1 MANGDPGY
9 GSYLFNASESER
21 ERRTANQRFQRNID
35 LQKYNIDKQYDIQD
49 RRTTMDEWKFG
60 QEQED
65 ILGTEHI
72 TGTAVKNIEEKNIK
86 KKKRD
91 DIVDERTK
99 RRYSFMDMF
108 SPDKDVIP
116 LSNVFFVV
124 LSTSDIFLKDNC
136 PAPNRATR
144 LVSCI
149 SILVLLIIRSPS
161 IVNKIPLPINS
172 IFPWDTVSKVPFIK
186 PPGPY
191 ITAVLL
197 PLVPGEAEVK

>member
-9 GSYLFNASESER
+9 GSYLFNAAESER

-108 SPDKDVIP
+108 SPDKDV
-116 LSNVFFVV
+116 NFQ
-124 LSTSDIFLKDNC
+124 DYMYDKMK
-136 PAPNRATR
+136 RG
-144 LVSCI
+144 
-149 SILVLLIIRSPS
+149 
-161 IVNKIPLPINS
+161 
-172 IFPWDTVSKVPFIK
+172 TVSNWYWDAVGHGDLTDLDLDPEYEDIDYDKISKLSPEYLK
-186 PPGPY
+186 EYGPILQTDPNIQKQQSNWALGDY
-191 ITAVLL
+191 YGLGR
-197 PLVPGEAEVK
+197 PKK